1 MTTHIMISNV
11 PSLPLHVPHL
21 WLNPNRLMQNGS
33 LITFS
38 ETFSLSSFL
47 LGIPGI
53 LGFSSETHFGS
64 PGTLRSDSDGLP
76 GHVHNLSIAAS
87 LQHAFLLGQH

>member
-38 ETFSLSSFL
+38 ETFSPSSFL

-53 LGFSSETHFGS
+53 LGSSSETHKHILAHLEHS
-64 PGTLRSDSDGLP
+64 EVILTDCLVTYIICQS
-76 GHVHNLSIAAS
+76 
-87 LQHAFLLGQH
+87 QHPYSMRFS